1 MTLTIGNTTLSDGT
15 RAQPWRLLSGGG
27 RRLAETAPRIRAAD
41 AAVLDR
47 KNRSFT
53 DTVELTRSWES
64 CAAATAGV
72 TQLQS
77 TLLGLAPASLSYGQ
91 TARGT
96 AACTACDFDL
106 FGCSASLR
114 ITFEG
119 TLA

>member
-1 MTLTIGNTTLSDGT
+1 MTLTIGTTTLSDGT
-15 RAQPWRLLSGGG
+15 RAQPWRLLTGSA
-27 RRLAETAPRIRAAD
+27 RRLAETVPLVRAAD

-47 KNRSFT
+47 MNRSFT

-64 CAAATAGV
+64 PAAATAGAAA
-72 TQLQS
+72 LQAA
-77 TLLGLAPASLSYGQ
+77 LLAHAPAALGYGA

-96 AACTACDFDL
+96 AVCTACDFDL